1 MKVFSVCTTGSL
13 KILTIIFL
21 LILGAACILSQ
32 QVIKSNPSILLT
44 QMKNCEVPKLKG
56 NLYWRTSCSH
66 GNHECDLEPLEPGSH
81 VPGSGT
87 VVKLQCLE
95 KFIRKNEEI
104 DFTVCFDGVW
114 SPKIEACQSTCNPIN
129 PVTIDVNCTLD
140 GKEVDCD
147 KRAKVGTKV
156 IWGCKDGFGIDN
168 TNRTNYCL
176 KSGRWEFP
184 PLQCTRELMNL
195 SVSIGQSSKAPLV
208 GKEFTLYCKGKGY
221 PIPNLTW
228 FKDGRRL
235 KGAEGNFSGLVR
247 NLYED
252 NGPVLLIYFE
262 KIIFSDSGTYR
273 CLADNRN
280 STYSTSVTITVLGP
294 VSITNTLALSKTI
307 PNASTVDIPC
317 TVAVAQL
324 PITVEWY
331 YFDKELFDDN
341 EKISISSASTLTLS
355 FITTRDSGTYVCV
368 ARNDVSLDRLHM
380 DFRIEHVEAEGQ
392 INYRITLNPLHHLLT
407 LI

>member
-114 SPKIEACQSTCNPIN
+114 SPKIEACQ
-129 PVTIDVNCTLD
+129 
-140 GKEVDCD
+140 K
-147 KRAKVGTKV
+147 
-156 IWGCKDGFGIDN
+156 
-168 TNRTNYCL
+168 
-176 KSGRWEFP
+176 
-184 PLQCTRELMNL
+184 LMNL

-341 EKISISSASTLTLS
+341 EKISISKLICDGNATQCQKGTELCEENISCASTLTLS

>member
-184 PLQCTRELMNL
+184 PLQCTR
-195 SVSIGQSSKAPLV
+195 
-208 GKEFTLYCKGKGY
+208 
-221 PIPNLTW
+221 
-228 FKDGRRL
+228 
-235 KGAEGNFSGLVR
+235 
-247 NLYED
+247 
-252 NGPVLLIYFE
+252 GPVLLIYFE

-341 EKISISSASTLTLS
+341 EKISISKLICDGNATQCQKGTELCEENISCASTLTLS